1 MKKTTKKALS
11 IVFVLCIF
19 ASGAGAFAV
28 GNVPQSDVTPMWS
41 NINALGAGLTINS
54 MGKATCSASL
64 ELTNQSDTGTL
75 YMYLQRAVDGK
86 WTDVKSWSTSGSIYV
101 SMAQQYYVTSGYYYR
116 VHVVAYIYNS
126 QGTLKEIATQESDTV
141 YY

>member
-1 MKKTTKKALS
+1 MKTTRKLIS
-11 IVFVLCIF
+11 ILLVACMLTT
-19 ASGAGAFAV
+19 GAGAYAS
-28 GNVPQSDVTPMWS
+28 GPLPQGDYTPMWS

-86 WTDVKSWSTSGSIYV
+86 WTDVKSWSTSGSLYV